1 MSIIMGTAGHIDHG
15 KTTLIKA
22 LCGTDCDRLKD
33 EKKRG
38 ITIELGFAFLDL
50 LNEKRIG
57 IVDVPG
63 HEKFVKNMVAGA
75 SGIDFVLLTIAA
87 DEGIMP
93 QTQEHLEICSLL
105 GITEG
110 IVALTK
116 TDVVEQELLEIAQ
129 EEVQEFLSQTF
140 LNQAPIIPVS
150 AHTRQGIDILKKALQ
165 EKIHSIG
172 QQETSDI
179 FRLPIDRIFT
189 MRGHGTVITGTLL
202 SGTVHLGDTVRV
214 YPGEK
219 ISKVRGLQVH
229 GSQVETASFG
239 QRTAVNL
246 SSLEVEHLSRGDCL
260 AYPETLFPSQRWDIE
275 LTCLSSSPKPL
286 KHRKEI
292 HFHHGT
298 REILARI
305 YLLDRE
311 QLNPGETALCQVI
324 FPKPMVGVYGDR
336 FVIRSFSPLRTIA
349 GGKILNP
356 YAQRIKRFSN
366 QINNLEDLRDSNPET
381 LLISQLRLGGIN
393 GLNFNKLQVLL
404 NCSQKRLS
412 KLLNTLTSQQEIIS
426 FDKENP
432 NYVLADIFSSYKEDL
447 VGYIGR
453 YHSKNPLHSGISRG
467 MITSDW
473 GKDLPPKFLH
483 RLVEMCIKEGKL
495 VADQDLLHLP
505 EHKIT
510 LASNQS
516 QLKQEILKIYE
527 QSNITPPNLN
537 NLLDSLKTDKKE
549 ALPVLRLLTEEGKLV
564 KVKEDMYFSSQAI
577 ELIKKKVEDY
587 FQNQTEL
594 SPLDFKSITG
604 LSRKFSIPLLEYL
617 DKAKITIRVGD
628 IRRLRRSK

>member
-22 LCGTDCDRLKD
+22 LSGTDCDRLKD

-50 LNEKRIG
+50 NDEQRIG
-57 IVDVPG
+57 IIDVPG

-75 SGIDFVLLTIAA
+75 SGIDFVLLTIAT

-116 TDVVEQELLEIAQ
+116 TDFVDQDLLELAQ
-129 EEVQEFLSQTF
+129 EEVQEFLSRTF
-140 LNQAPIIPVS
+140 LSNAPIIPVS
-150 AHTRQGIDILKKALQ
+150 AHTGQGIDRLKKILQ
-165 EKIHSIG
+165 EKVQSIG
-172 QQETSDI
+172 QKETSDI

-189 MRGHGTVITGTLL
+189 MRGHGTVITGTLV
-202 SGTVHLGDTVRV
+202 SGSVHLGDTVRI
-214 YPGEK
+214 YPGHK
-219 ISKVRGLQVH
+219 TSKVRGLQVH
-229 GSQVETASFG
+229 GNQVETASFG

-298 REILARI
+298 REVLARI

-311 QLNPGETALCQVI
+311 QLHPGETALCQVV

-356 YAQRIKRFSN
+356 LAFRIKRFSDQLSRLN
-366 QINNLEDLRDSNPET
+366 DLLDSNPDS
-381 LLISQLRLGGIN
+381 LILSQLRLAGIS
-393 GLNFNKLQVLL
+393 GLSFSKLQILL
-404 NCSQKRLS
+404 NCSQKKLS
-412 KLLNTLTSQQEIIS
+412 RLLNTLTSQQKVIS
-426 FDKENP
+426 FDRENP
-432 NYVLADIFSSYKEDL
+432 NYVLADIFSSYKDDL
-447 VGYIGR
+447 LDYIGR
-453 YHSKNPLHSGISRG
+453 YHAKNPLHTGTSRG

-473 GKDLPPKFLH
+473 GKDLPAKLIH
-483 RLVEMCIKEGKL
+483 RLIEICVKENKL
-495 VADQDLLHLP
+495 VADHDHLRLP
-505 EHKIT
+505 EHRVT

-516 QLKQEILKIYE
+516 QLKKEILEVYE
-527 QSNITPPNLN
+527 QSDITPPNLN
-537 NLLDSLKTDKKE
+537 NLLETLKTDKKE
-549 ALPVLRLLTEEGKLV
+549 ALPVLHLLTEEGKLI
-564 KVKEDMYFSSQAI
+564 KVKDDMYFSSQAI
-577 ELIKKKVEDY
+577 ERIKKKVEDY
-587 FQNQTEL
+587 FQNQKEL

-628 IRRLRRSK
+628 VRKLRRTK